1 MAKEPTRAEL
11 AAEVARLSQELYSAN
26 DTLKN
31 VDKLDEA
38 QRKELTIALKKHPEY
53 EVTNSDMEY
62 RPRMMGLATERAAAS
77 EVRALSWSQI
87 FMEIGRL
94 REIKSRQHLTDTL
107 EEQGQHAKHLL
118 ERLDRAVNVGEKI
131 IAEGEDR
138 HHRGGY

>member
-11 AAEVARLSQELYSAN
+11 AKEVARLSQELYSAN

-38 QRKELTIALKKHPEY
+38 QRKELTIALKKNPEY
-53 EVTNSDMEY
+53 IVSGGSMRDTFFDPGAARNSD
-62 RPRMMGLATERAAAS
+62 RTEPI
-77 EVRALSWSQI
+77 ALSWSQI

-107 EEQGQHAKHLL
+107 EEQTQHGKHLL
-118 ERLDRAVNVGEKI
+118 ERLDRATGIAEKI
-131 IAEGEDR
+131 AHEGEDR
-138 HHRGGY
+138 IHRGY